1 MNDKSTLI
9 ELVAKK
15 TNISFNEAMNIT
27 DVILEELH
35 KRLAEY
41 RGINGDYFGEEA
53 HWELSERSFFHLL
66 GIFDRLSTKYVWEPN
81 SSSGYLLRLPPVNR
95 WKLLDEEIKD
105 WDWSDEQKVEY
116 D

>member
-41 RGINGDYFGEEA
+41 RGINGDY
-53 HWELSERSFFHLL
+53 LERRLIGSCLNGVFFICL
-66 GIFDRLSTKYVWEPN
+66 GFLIGYQQSMYGNQIHRLDIY
-81 SSSGYLLRLPPVNR
+81 
-95 WKLLDEEIKD
+95 
-105 WDWSDEQKVEY
+105 
-116 D
+116 